1 MKAIIFINYKEGIL
15 DPQGVVTN
23 KALNSIG
30 MKNIDNISIGKFV
43 EIDFG
48 DISKKEAEQI
58 TKESCKKLL
67 VNPNTETF
75 TFEIEE

>member
-1 MKAIIFINYKEGIL
+1 MKSKIYIKYKEGIL

-30 MKNIDNISIGKFV
+30 MKNIENISIGKFV

-48 DISKKEAEQI
+48 DISQKEAEQI
-58 TKESCKKLL
+58 TKESCDKLL

>member
-1 MKAIIFINYKEGIL
+1 MKSKVYISYKEGIL

-30 MKNIDNISIGKFV
+30 MKNIENISIGKFV

-48 DISKKEAEQI
+48 DISQKEAEQI
-58 TKESCKKLL
+58 TKESCDKLL

>member
-1 MKAIIFINYKEGIL
+1 
-15 DPQGVVTN
+15 
-23 KALNSIG
+23 
-30 MKNIDNISIGKFV
+30 MKNIENISIGKFV

-58 TKESCKKLL
+58 TKESCDKLL